1 MLPVHA
7 THQIAVLGNMGTEA
21 VTLDELDARLPMIGR
36 AAIVAAAGRLVARGY
51 VERQEDGVYK
61 LSQAGIDGL
70 KDGMKIGGDPQK
82 RRKNPVYAD
91 SLRQRAWKAMTLE
104 KRFTVGAIAQLAVRD
119 ETDGEDSIRRFCL
132 ALTRAGYLAELPTR
146 VKGEIAG
153 SNGFKQWRLI
163 RETGEIAPR
172 YIAADKAFH
181 DRNDGKVY
189 PCR

>member
-7 THQIAVLGNMGTEA
+7 THQIAVLGNVGAEA
-21 VTLDELDARLPMIGR
+21 ITLDALCQRLPMITR
-36 AAIVAAAGRLVARGY
+36 AAVTAAVGRLVARGH
-51 VERQEDGVYK
+51 VEREETGIYR
-61 LSQAGIDGL
+61 LSQAGVEAL
-70 KDGMKIGGDPQK
+70 KDGLKIGGDSYK

-91 SLRQRAWKAMTLE
+91 SLRQRAWKAMQLE
-104 KRFTVGAIAQLAVRD
+104 GRFTVGSLAQLAIRD

-146 VKGEIAG
+146 VKGEVAG

-163 RETGEIAPR
+163 RNTGEIAPR
-172 YIAADKAFH
+172 YVAADKAFH